1 MIIGSVVAA
10 GPVAARLPAQAPPL
24 PPPDPGD
31 YDIVHVDTAQALANA
46 CWNLSSNRAIVIA
59 PGVYDLSAVSFPN
72 GVDGRLT
79 VGRFGATPISNIQIR
94 GATDDAADVVIHGAG
109 MLDPQVPYGFHLFT
123 SHDVT
128 IANLSVGEVYYHAIG
143 IDGPQGARNVRLY
156 NIRAFDAGQQI
167 IKGSGVG
174 ADDVIIEYVE
184 VYYTVGAI
192 VHPQGSPPNTCYTN
206 GIDVTG
212 GHRWIIRDSLI
223 ERIRCQNNALAG
235 PAILV
240 WQGASDTLVERNT
253 ILDSSRGISLG
264 LVDSGDHF
272 GGIIRNNRIRWNPS
286 ATFAVDVPIY
296 TTSPDARI
304 LHNTALTR
312 GRYANAIEVRFVG
325 ATDVEVAHNLSDAA
339 ILPRNGAVPI
349 LTDNETG
356 AQPSWFQNEADADL
370 RLTPGAV
377 AAIAQV
383 SRRNDSPDD
392 FEGLIRHAPRD
403 CPHSART
410 NMRRSASFSTAS
422 SRFPAVA
429 RAPAHRTTV
438 RLAAALRRGTIATS
452 HPARTACQARP
463 ALQPSAARFS
473 NR

>member
-1 MIIGSVVAA
+1 MTPIQRALCAMIIGSVVAA

-174 ADDVIIEYVE
+174 A
-184 VYYTVGAI
+184 
-192 VHPQGSPPNTCYTN
+192 
-206 GIDVTG
+206 
-212 GHRWIIRDSLI
+212 
-223 ERIRCQNNALAG
+223 
-235 PAILV
+235 
-240 WQGASDTLVERNT
+240 
-253 ILDSSRGISLG
+253 
-264 LVDSGDHF
+264 
-272 GGIIRNNRIRWNPS
+272 
-286 ATFAVDVPIY
+286 
-296 TTSPDARI
+296 
-304 LHNTALTR
+304 
-312 GRYANAIEVRFVG
+312 
-325 ATDVEVAHNLSDAA
+325 TDVEVAHNLSDAA